1 VISPASLGSLH
12 PGDFLCHFHDY
23 PEGSERSDAG
33 SRWARRGLNRV
44 SSDPLLA
51 CAGLTGDELDE
62 MLALVAGT
70 DICELDVT
78 LGSTRFSLRRP
89 ATPASVSS
97 GPDALE
103 AAEPSSL
110 AITSPLVGIFRPSV
124 TTGETVQPGQSIG
137 AIEALGMPSSV
148 DAPQGGTVEE
158 LLVHEGGPV
167 EYGQP
172 LLILHRTGP
181 HHALLTHAVEP

>member
-1 VISPASLGSLH
+1 M
-12 PGDFLCHFHDY
+12 
-23 PEGSERSDAG
+23 E
-33 SRWARRGLNRV
+33 LNLAE
-44 SSDPLLA
+44 DPLLV
-51 CAGLTGDELDE
+51 CAGLTTDELVA

-78 LGSTRFSLRRP
+78 LGTTRFSLRRP
-89 ATPASVSS
+89 AVVAPVWAAANAAIA
-97 GPDALE
+97 P
-103 AAEPSSL
+103 AEPSSL

-124 TTGETVQPGQSIG
+124 GTGESVQPGQSIG

-158 LLVHEGGPV
+158 LLVHEGSPV

-172 LLILHRTGP
+172 LLILRRTGP
-181 HHALLTHAVEP
+181 QPVSISAVES

>member
-1 VISPASLGSLH
+1 
-12 PGDFLCHFHDY
+12 
-23 PEGSERSDAG
+23 
-33 SRWARRGLNRV
+33 LN
-44 SSDPLLA
+44 SAQDPLLA
-51 CAGLTGDELDE
+51 CAGLSADELTQ

-89 ATPASVSS
+89 AATAPVSAAST
-97 GPDALE
+97 
-103 AAEPSSL
+103 AATATEPSSL

-124 TTGETVQPGQSIG
+124 STGESVQPGQSIG

-148 DAPQGGTVEE
+148 DAPRGGTVEE
-158 LLVHEGGPV
+158 LLVHAGGPV

-172 LLILHRTGP
+172 LLILRRTAQHNQP
-181 HHALLTHAVEP
+181 ELSTALEP